1 MTSFKLNTLMAREVL
16 DSRGNPTVECEV
28 IISVGADKFSAQAI
42 SPSGASTGAFEALE
56 MRDKDPERYLGKG
69 VLKAVGYLNEELA
82 GELVGQSFDD
92 FWTFEQAVLQFEGTE
107 NKSRLGANTLLALSL
122 SVSTALAKACGLTYA
137 EWIRDRFKDQDCE
150 IQMTCPIPLMNIING
165 GAHANNGLDIQ
176 EFMVVPHGF
185 DRFSEALRAGV
196 EIFHHLKVE
205 ISSRGLSTSVGDE
218 GGFAPVLKSN
228 KDALDLISL
237 SVEKAGYRMGDQIS
251 LALDVAATEFF
262 KEDRYHF
269 HDPSLGV
276 VDGGGLVNYF
286 EKLCADYPIISIE
299 DGASE
304 DDWDTWKAMTE
315 VLGDNIQLVGDDLF
329 VTQETRLKKG
339 VDESIANSILIKF
352 NQVGTLSETI
362 KTMIRAKKA
371 NFHQV
376 VSHRS
381 GETEDVSL
389 THLVVGSGAGQVKTG
404 SASRTDRVAKY
415 NELLRLEQKL
425 ALPIAKWPS

>member
-1 MTSFKLNTLMAREVL
+1 MAREVL